1 MYLTDYT
8 SADFDLARQ
17 KADLV
22 VLPVGSVEAHGRH
35 LPLGTDI
42 FSPRLFC
49 RRLDEALGD
58 RIWIAPEIP
67 YGQSPDL
74 RAYPGTIHVPSEVLG
89 HYLYWVG
96 RGFLENGLKKLV
108 FLNGH
113 GGNVTALNLA
123 GEKLAPL
130 GMEVM
135 TVSWW
140 LDYAA
145 DIVAITGGQ
154 GHAGED
160 ETSAMLYYDSSL
172 VHMEKAGSN
181 PSRPAV
187 HSIRFPGRGRLLM
200 AGAMTGD
207 ATRAT
212 KEQGERIFAVV
223 TQRIIHDI
231 RLLESGQ
238 YIENIR
244 GE

>member
-1 MYLTDYT
+1 MYLENYT
-8 SADFDLARQ
+8 SDGFDRAKGRA
-17 KADLV
+17 KLV

-49 RRLDEALGD
+49 RKLEEAMGD

-74 RAYPGTIHVPSEVLG
+74 KAYPGTVHVPSEVLG
-89 HYLYWVG
+89 RYIFWVA
-96 RGFLENGLKKLV
+96 RSFLENGLKKLV

-123 GEKLAPL
+123 AEKLVPL

-160 ETSAMLYYDSSL
+160 ETSVMLYYDASL
-172 VHMEKAGSN
+172 VHMEQAAAN
-181 PSRPAV
+181 FARPAV
-187 HSIRFPGRGRLLM
+187 RSIRFPDRGKRLM
-200 AGAMTGD
+200 VGAMTGD
-207 ATRAT
+207 ATKAT
-212 KEQGERIFAVV
+212 RGQGERIVKAV
-223 TQRIIHDI
+223 TGRLLNDI
-231 RLLESGQ
+231 GILESGS
-238 YIENIR
+238 YIENAP

>member
-8 SADFDLARQ
+8 SVDFARERQGADLA
-17 KADLV
+17 

-42 FSPRLFC
+42 FAPRLFC
-49 RRLDEALGD
+49 RRLEKAIGD
-58 RIWIAPEIP
+58 HIWIAPEIP

-74 RAYPGTIHVPSEVLG
+74 TAYPGTIHVPSEVLSQ
-89 HYLYWVG
+89 YLYWVG

-123 GEKLAPL
+123 AEKLAPL

-160 ETSAMLYYDSSL
+160 ETSAMLYYNAKL
-172 VHMEKAGSN
+172 VHMEQAGSN
-181 PSRPAV
+181 PARPAV
-187 HSIRFPGRGRLLM
+187 RSIRFPGRGKRLM

-207 ATRAT
+207 ATKAT
-212 KEQGERIFAVV
+212 REQGERIFAAV
-223 TQRIIHDI
+223 TDRIIHDI
-231 RLLESGQ
+231 GLLETGK
-238 YIENIR
+238 YIENTR
-244 GE
+244 AE